1 MTNNGNRVTVRLYGP
16 LRHAAGG
23 RDVQLEAEAMTV
35 KEALAQLAACKGPLV
50 ADMIFDQQGAVWPS
64 LILLVNDEPADLRE
78 ASSVAFGDVISVLMP
93 LAGG

>member
-1 MTNNGNRVTVRLYGP
+1 MTDDGNHVTVRLYGP
-16 LRHAAGG
+16 LRQAAGG
-23 RDVQLEAEAMTV
+23 RDVQLEAGATTV
-35 KEALAQLAACKGPLV
+35 KDALAQLAACKGSRV

-78 ASSVAFGDVISVLMP
+78 ASSVASGDVISILMP

>member
-1 MTNNGNRVTVRLYGP
+1 MMDNGNRMTVRLYGP

-23 RDVQLEAEAMTV
+23 RDVQLEAGATTV
-35 KEALAQLAACKGPLV
+35 KDALAQLAACKGPRV
-50 ADMIFDQQGAVWPS
+50 AEMIFDQRGAVWPS

-78 ASSVAFGDVISVLMP
+78 ASAVASGDVISVLMP